1 MFVFKRPVSAVLAA
15 LMTSAMVVWIDA
27 LFRVGATL

>member
-1 MFVFKRPVSAVLAA
+1 MFIFKRPISAVLAA
-15 LMTSAMVVWIDA
+15 LTTSATVVWIEA